1 MRVNVAERCVQQTV
15 EKPRLCKCVVFEE
28 QLHAVASAL
37 AASGALDEGGPRGGG
52 GRGGRGGKPGAG
64 EASSLDE
71 VTRELERFML
81 ADDEG
86 ADKGDPSSC
95 RTS

>member
-37 AASGALDEGGPRGGG
+37 AASGALDEGGPRG
-52 GRGGRGGKPGAG
+52 RGGRGGKPGAG